1 MDEQEWPQTPAK
13 VRKAMEGLD
22 KQPLLGGCGS
32 WRRYQEQSQ
41 VVDQIVGPE
50 SRGRPAR
57 SRREAHETWGAATCT
72 RSTEEGYAP
81 AKTLVKKET
90 RYLFRGSLKAP
101 QEARHVVC
109 GSFSGQSARSFQVCV
124 MTSVYVYVLRPGRCV
139 STVEL
144 GSHLPPPALAKF
156 SGRRHRRTP
165 ALASRPPWTSPIPAR
180 IPVLT
185 PVSID

>member
-50 SRGRPAR
+50 SRDRPAR

-90 RYLFRGSLKAP
+90 RYLVWVWRGEHVPWVDDGCRRKYP
-101 QEARHVVC
+101 QRTGDVGPEANRGPRLAWAFILFDGCWAREREAIDRVWFPSCSV
-109 GSFSGQSARSFQVCV
+109 QYRVSASATCLVKR
-124 MTSVYVYVLRPGRCV
+124 L
-139 STVEL
+139 
-144 GSHLPPPALAKF
+144 
-156 SGRRHRRTP
+156 
-165 ALASRPPWTSPIPAR
+165 
-180 IPVLT
+180 
-185 PVSID
+185 